1 LEAGLDNVA
10 GPISKKKIK
19 NYIKLL
25 KNPNEYEIQ
34 NDGYLKWGREV
45 MELNTSL
52 VNAKDV
58 FVGKDYD

>member
-1 LEAGLDNVA
+1 LEAGSDNVA

-34 NDGYLKWGREV
+34 NDGYLKWGRGSKE
-45 MELNTSL
+45 
-52 VNAKDV
+52 AKT
-58 FVGKDYD
+58 KTT